1 MPELSATNTIS
12 EYYYLLLNYQS
23 LCDAKAG
30 FAECWLS
37 TNKEQHMSANST
49 VQFAAS
55 HRGPHK
61 IHTVLAT

>member
-1 MPELSATNTIS
+1 MPDLSATNTIS

-37 TNKEQHMSANST
+37 TNKEQHMSAKST

-55 HRGPHK
+55 HRGPY
-61 IHTVLAT
+61 